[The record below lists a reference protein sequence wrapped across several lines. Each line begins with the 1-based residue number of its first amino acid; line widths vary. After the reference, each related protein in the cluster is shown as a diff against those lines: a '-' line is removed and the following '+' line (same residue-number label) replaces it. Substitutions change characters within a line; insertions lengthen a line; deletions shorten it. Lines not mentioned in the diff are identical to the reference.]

1 MVSGANFRSASL
13 VGLLILMVLAPLA
26 VAEPAENG
34 LKLNLQI
41 DAPENGLYFSD
52 TADLE
57 VTIRVKNHAEDA
69 RELIY
74 NPACPFD
81 LVITNDAWELDI
93 DDERICPTQ
102 SRAMMIQPGQER
114 ILSTWSWDWG
124 DAPSGEIE
132 LDFTQPEAHLQV
144 TDSVVLHRSVEMPD
158 NLQLE
163 AVLSETDR
171 MQVWNSIGKRSVPKV
186 QVVANVPVTRLNFR
200 LLE

>member
-1 MVSGANFRSASL
+1 MSGANFRSASL

-26 VAEPAENG
+26 IAEPAENG
-34 LKLNLQI
+34 LELRVQI

-52 TADLE
+52 TAELE
-57 VTIRVKNHAEDA
+57 VTIRVKNHAENA

-81 LVITNDAWELDI
+81 LILTNDAWQLDI

-124 DAPSGEIE
+124 EAPSGEIE
-132 LDFTQPEAHLQV
+132 LDFTQPEANLQV
-144 TDSVVLHRSVEMPD
+144 IDSVVLHRTIEMPD

-163 AVLSETDR
+163 AVLSETIGE
-171 MQVWNSIGKRSVPKV
+171 QVGHTTAMPLSLIHI
-186 QVVANVPVTRLNFR
+186 
-200 LLE
+200 